1 MTCLKNV
8 ICALFFT
15 LHMLVCV
22 HVLLQQF
29 LTANGHCGL
38 LLNCVQRNCAEKRE
52 KQNTP
57 KKLRQYHSVRKM
69 RGCPKP
75 HENTTKQKKKKM
87 TFPRSM
93 EATTRNQQQQ
103 KKTQQ
108 GKERHYR
115 AFDSAAAHSQNRHF
129 FFLSEL
135 FKSPVV
141 IHFFFFEGKKDK
153 KLTPF

>member
-1 MTCLKNV
+1 MC
-8 ICALFFT
+8 FFNNFLPPT
-15 LHMLVCV
+15 AIVDFCSTVCS
-22 HVLLQQF
+22 LI
-29 LTANGHCGL
+29 
-38 LLNCVQRNCAEKRE
+38 VQRKERNK
-52 KQNTP
+52 TPP

-129 FFLSEL
+129 FFFIGAFQIPSCHTFFFLRGKKTRSSHL
-135 FKSPVV
+135 FKNT
-141 IHFFFFEGKKDK
+141 
-153 KLTPF
+153 LCW